1 MKTQTSQ
8 SSHRDHGQYTGVYL
22 QQGRM
27 ITDADW
33 NALGE
38 IGQRRLVGALWDAM
52 ASGAP
57 RQGGLRLSDDG
68 GVRLHPGVL
77 YVGGV
82 PARLVG
88 DGPMA
93 PDEQPRYPDP
103 PPFEGRDLTL
113 YADVWERS
121 VTALEDPALMD
132 PALHGADTSSRG
144 ETVLQV
150 KWCPRGVD
158 PTDPA
163 VNPPLG
169 DAPLALRLRHIFV
182 GDDPCDPCA
191 SEMNLDERIGNYLFR
206 VEVHDLFR
214 DEAGDRQLVLKW
226 SRDNGA
232 EAHEADNVPEGFD
245 RGDWVWE
252 FYDDASEQTLGRH
265 LPEGY
270 RPRRGRLSTTF
281 ERPPEGEP
289 RAFVRQWDGF
299 LQLNLDVAAL
309 VTGVDRG
316 AELDPELDPDAH
328 GWVDIDA
335 GVLQVNGER
344 LELRL
349 AFANRAFL
357 PGDYWQAPVR
367 EAVQGPGDYVL
378 GDDSVGEPPSGVRH
392 RYLRL
397 GELDGDGALVPHSDA
412 ERRRFNFPPL
422 TDLAAADVGFS
433 ERCNALFQGAENVQ
447 QALDALC
454 DIAAE
459 HIAYRLPDCRGGMKV
474 TVKRLLAEALAER
487 WPDIDGDG
495 RLSVRDMLDGL
506 LCHLESAT
514 LPHTVPECRD
524 ARGTLRERLGIAPG
538 PTTTAEPL
546 NRLLC
551 DTTADHLPLGR
562 ETELCPDL
570 DQEGVESVQD
580 ALNALC
586 ERGGG
591 GGCAQVVAPGDLART
606 LKALIDQEEQNIW
619 LCLKPGVHELP
630 AGLPLRVDGHI
641 RISGGGYHASGIR
654 LEGGEW
660 ALQAPQIQLL
670 DLGIEVP
677 GDGESRVHLTGDDI
691 TLQRV
696 HVLGREADGDAAQR
710 RPLIHIDGLL
720 KGGIGLI
727 RFEDSRLTP
736 VDQGWALLLEQVREA
751 GYVQNNHI
759 NGVVRYRHGVGKPV
773 DPASQGID
781 YVNLRR
787 GDSPEPVADRERE
800 GDTGG
805 DGRQPRPSTG
815 GGPVIRPIP
824 DPIPIPIPGPILE
837 QPLPDRVAATE
848 GVLHINNNFVRR
860 WVSDMESGFVQ
871 VDDRDRR
878 FLAQAVTGPAIV
890 SAAQNTLGMGSSV
903 IGGRLMAQGN
913 QLVNLEDDRGNR
925 PALWLFCNQMVAHG
939 HIGPGMEARHTALED
954 AIGHNLMAFESLNRE
969 GEET

>member
-8 SSHRDHGQYTGVYL
+8 PSHRDHGQYSGVYL

-38 IGQRRLVGALWDAM
+38 IGQRRLVGALWDAI

-57 RQGGLRLSDDG
+57 REGGLRLSDDSG
-68 GVRLHPGVL
+68 LRLHPGVL

-82 PARLVG
+82 PARLTG
-88 DGPMA
+88 DGPLA
-93 PDEQPRYPDP
+93 PGEQPDYPDP
-103 PPFEGRDLTL
+103 PPFDGRDLTL
-113 YADVWERS
+113 YADVWERP

-144 ETVLQV
+144 ETLLQV
-150 KWCPRGVD
+150 KWCPRGLD
-158 PTDPA
+158 PADPA

-169 DAPLALRLRHIFV
+169 DAPLALRLRHIVV

-206 VEVHDLFR
+206 VEVHDLFL
-214 DEAGDRQLVLKW
+214 DEAGERQLVLKW

-232 EAHEADNVPEGFD
+232 EAHQADNVPEGFD

-252 FYDDASEQTLGRH
+252 FFDEASERTLGRH
-265 LPEGY
+265 FPEDY
-270 RPRRGRLSTTF
+270 RPRRGRLTPAF

-299 LQLNLDVAAL
+299 LQLNLDRPAL
-309 VTGVDRG
+309 VSGVDRG

-328 GWVDIDA
+328 GWAGIDA
-335 GVLQVNGER
+335 GVLAVNGER

-349 AFANRAFL
+349 AFADRQFL
-357 PGDYWQAPVR
+357 PGDCWQAAVR

-378 GDDSVGEPPSGVRH
+378 GDEHTGEPPRGVRH
-392 RYLRL
+392 RYLPL
-397 GELDGDGALVPHSDA
+397 GELDGDGALVPHGDA

-433 ERCNALFQGAENVQ
+433 ERCEALYRGAENVQ

-459 HIAYRLPDCRGGMKV
+459 HIAYRLPDCEGEEV

-487 WPDIDGDG
+487 WPDIDRDG

-506 LCHLESAT
+506 LCHLDSAA
-514 LPHTVPECRD
+514 LPHDVPECRD
-524 ARGTLRERLGIAPG
+524 GRRSLRERLRIPAGR
-538 PTTTAEPL
+538 TTTAEPL

-570 DQEGVESVQD
+570 DREGVETVQD
-580 ALNALC
+580 ALNTLC
-586 ERGGG
+586 GRSGG
-591 GGCAQVVAPGDLART
+591 GGCAQVVEPGELART
-606 LKALIDQEEQNIW
+606 LKVLIEERRESIW
-619 LCLKPGVHELP
+619 LCLKPGVHEIP
-630 AGLPLRVDGHI
+630 ADLALHTARHI
-641 RISGGGYHASGIR
+641 RISGGGYHACGIR

-660 ALQAPQIQLL
+660 ALQAPQIQLF
-670 DLGIEVP
+670 DLGIELP
-677 GDGESRVHLTGDDI
+677 DDGESRVHLSGDDI

-696 HVLGREADGDAAQR
+696 HVLAREAEGGGGQR
-710 RPLIHIDGLL
+710 RPLLHIDGQL
-720 KGGIGLI
+720 KEGIGLI
-727 RFEDSRLTP
+727 RLEDCRLTP
-736 VDQGWALLLEQVREA
+736 VDRGWALLLERVYQVA
-751 GYVQNNHI
+751 YIQNNHI
-759 NGVVRYRHGVGKPV
+759 DGLVRYRHGVGKPV
-773 DPASQGID
+773 DPASQRID
-781 YVNLRR
+781 YVDLRS
-787 GDSPEPVADRERE
+787 GDTPEPVADGDRE

-805 DGRQPRPSTG
+805 DVPRPRPGTG
-815 GGPVIRPIP
+815 GGPVVR
-824 DPIPIPIPGPILE
+824 PIPIPIRDPILNRR
-837 QPLPDRVAATE
+837 LPDRVADAE
-848 GVLHINNNFVRR
+848 GSLHVNNNFILR
-860 WVSDMESGFVQ
+860 WTSDMESGFVR

-878 FLAQAVTGPAIV
+878 FLARAVTGPAIFTV
-890 SAAQNTLGMGSSV
+890 AQNTFGMRSSF

-913 QLVNLEDDRGNR
+913 QLVALEDDSRNT
-925 PALWLFCNQMVAHG
+925 PALWLLCNQLVAHG
-939 HIGPGMEARHTALED
+939 HIGPGLEARHTAVDD
-954 AIGHNLMAFESLNRE
+954 AIGNNLMAFASLNQN
-969 GEET
+969 GDQT

>member
-8 SSHRDHGQYTGVYL
+8 PSHRDHGQYSGVYL

-33 NALGE
+33 NALDE
-38 IGQRRLVGALWDAM
+38 IGQRRLVGALWDAI

-57 RQGGLRLSDDG
+57 RQGGLRLSDG
-68 GVRLHPGVL
+68 AGVRLHPGVL

-299 LQLNLDVAAL
+299 LQLNLDAAIL

-349 AFANRAFL
+349 AFADRAFL
-357 PGDYWQAPVR
+357 PGDYWQAAVR

-378 GDDSVGEPPSGVRH
+378 GDESVGEPPRGVRH

-422 TDLAAADVGFS
+422 TDLAAADVGFN

-459 HIAYRLPDCRGGMKV
+459 HIAYRLPDCRGGMEV

-506 LCHLESAT
+506 LCHLDSAA
-514 LPHTVPECRD
+514 LPHDVPECRD
-524 ARGTLRERLGIAPG
+524 GRRSLRERLRIPVGR
-538 PTTTAEPL
+538 TTTAEPL

-570 DQEGVESVQD
+570 DREGVETVQD
-580 ALNALC
+580 ALNTLC
-586 ERGGG
+586 GRSAG
-591 GGCAQVVAPGDLART
+591 GGCARVVVPGDLTRT
-606 LKALIDQEEQNIW
+606 LKELIDQEAESIW
-619 LCLKPGVHELP
+619 LCLKPGEHELP
-630 AGLPLRVDGHI
+630 PGLDLEAGRHI
-641 RISGGGYHASGIR
+641 RISGAGYRACRILVR
-654 LEGGEW
+654 APLWQLE
-660 ALQAPQIQLL
+660 APEIQLT
-670 DLGIEVP
+670 DLGIYFE
-677 GDGESRVHLTGDDI
+677 GDESAGLRLTGEDI
-691 TLQRV
+691 SVTGV
-696 HVLGREADGDAAQR
+696 HFQDAHAQEDE
-710 RPLIHIDGLL
+710 PMVHIRGPQPSR
-720 KGGIGLI
+720 KGVTAL
-727 RFEDSRLTP
+727 RLEDSRFFPWGRKL
-736 VDQGWALLLEQVREA
+736 ALLLEQVS
-751 GYVQNNHI
+751 YVGH
-759 NGVVRYRHGVGKPV
+759 VRHNWIEGEVHYNPMIDKPV
-773 DPASQGID
+773 DPDRQGIARTSID
-781 YVNLRR
+781 GDRVVLGRVAVVVGGEDRDERDPAPERR
-787 GDSPEPVADRERE
+787 A
-800 GDTGG
+800 TT
-805 DGRQPRPSTG
+805 RPLLG
-815 GGPVIRPIP
+815 AA
-824 DPIPIPIPGPILE
+824 PIPGIRG
-837 QPLPDRVAATE
+837 QPGNAGGDAPRRGRE
-848 GVLHINNNFVRR
+848 GEDIEVSPGGGGVYIENNVIER
-860 WVSDMESGFVQ
+860 WVSLMESGLVRRNILEGQVAGPVLLNVQ
-871 VDDRDRR
+871 HNA
-878 FLAQAVTGPAIV
+878 FAV
-890 SAAQNTLGMGSSV
+890 GSSF
-903 IGGRLMAQGN
+903 IGGQLVATGNHVFSDRSHDSSEVWFIANQLIAQGN
-913 QLVNLEDDRGNR
+913 LAEDRES
-925 PALWLFCNQMVAHG
+925 
-939 HIGPGMEARHTALED
+939 EARYSAESHAV
-954 AIGHNLMAFESLNRE
+954 ANNLLNFRAF
-969 GEET
+969 